1 MIKLAIYYF
10 PENDPDFE
18 GIISYS
24 PMHIAVCPEKPFGDV
39 SAEEYLEFARNDLSR
54 GDRAGLVNALGNA
67 KRCFHYQVDRLFYRF
82 GLLKAANSLNFP
94 QKIELLRELQ
104 IVSGT
109 LLRAF
114 NRERNAMEHD
124 YVAPTAEIAEG
135 SVDLC
140 ELLLLATERFLCE
153 VPMNMRVV
161 LEDDDRDLIF
171 QLEAGA
177 NTLKKY
183 EIVGT
188 TLIETK
194 YGKKYKESLYK
205 FGEDTLAE
213 GISINPLPAEEIA
226 LTIPNKP
233 SWLNLL
239 RMFSSSAKQKRHQKH
254 PNEPYVYMQHAIPWK
269 DAKKIF
275 QAMNEVD
282 KKKS

>member
-1 MIKLAIYYF
+1 MAIYYF
-10 PENDPDFE
+10 PEDDPDFE

-39 SAEEYLEFARNDLSR
+39 SAEEYLDFARNDLSR

-67 KRCFHYQVDRLFYRF
+67 KRCFHCHVDRLLFRF
-82 GLLKAANSLNFP
+82 SLLKAANSLNFP
-94 QKIELLRELQ
+94 DKIELLRELKL
-104 IVSGT
+104 VSGT
-109 LLRAF
+109 LLRVF

-124 YVAPTAEIAEG
+124 YVAPTIEIAEG

-140 ELLLLATERFLCE
+140 ELLLLATERYLCE

-161 LEDDDRDLIF
+161 LKDDDRDLMF
-171 QLEAGA
+171 QLEAGT

-183 EIVGT
+183 EIIGT
-188 TLIETK
+188 TLEETK
-194 YGKKYKESLYK
+194 HGKSYKESLYK

-213 GISINPLPAEEIA
+213 GISINPLPAEEIV

-239 RMFSSSAKQKRHQKH
+239 RMFSSCAKQKRHQKY
-254 PNEPYVYMQHAIPWK
+254 PDEPYVYIQHAIPWK

-275 QAMNEVD
+275 QTMGEID
-282 KKKS
+282 KNKS